1 MNIEIVN
8 TAKAVIFDG
17 DNVLLIKKEYEDGR
31 TLYTLP
37 GGSQNPGETLQQT
50 LTREMLEETAA
61 AVVIIDLVKVYE
73 YQQISKSDPG
83 LIRHKIE
90 FAFHCAID
98 GTYTPIMGPHPD
110 PHQTDVV
117 WFNKQAL
124 SEIML
129 HPQELKNVLLPEALP
144 GTGYYLGKVN

>member
-1 MNIEIVN
+1 MKIEIVN

-17 DNVLLIKKEYEDGR
+17 DKVLLIKKEYEDGR

-37 GGSQNPGETLQQT
+37 GGSQNPGETLAEA
-50 LTREMLEETAA
+50 LKREMYEETAA
-61 AVVIIDLVKVYE
+61 AVIIIDLVKVYE
-73 YQQISKSDPG
+73 FQQISKSDPG

-98 GTYTPIMGPHPD
+98 GTYTPTLGPQPD